1 MSNKWGEKLCP
12 KNLYYF
18 QNHGAQFLIIQ
29 LKQPQHWLINIK
41 QIIRYNQ
48 GFTLVKVVKIFQ
60 LRRLWN
66 MLVDILSVQIFQIE
80 VFIKIYID
88 FQNHSKKNGL
98 PWMLAKG
105 QDNFSTISQFI
116 EKDIDPYSVDL
127 QISVN
132 GIIRQQ
138 DSAGKM
144 HFKID

>member
-1 MSNKWGEKLCP
+1 
-12 KNLYYF
+12 
-18 QNHGAQFLIIQ
+18 
-29 LKQPQHWLINIK
+29 
-41 QIIRYNQ
+41 
-48 GFTLVKVVKIFQ
+48 
-60 LRRLWN
+60 

-80 VFIKIYID
+80 VFIKKYID

-132 GIIRQQ
+132 GTVRQQ

-144 HFKID
+144 HFKIDQLIAYISKYISLGEGDLIFTGTPDGVGPVRHGDKVLATGKIKDKLISKL